1 MTKFAEK
8 YIMRFILF
16 LFSVFLFVGCYEGER
31 KCTDFKT
38 GTYEFEALV
47 GTELFTTTI
56 VRNDTLEVDYYQG
69 KADSSSIR
77 WINDCEYIIKKI
89 NPKNQAE
96 KKAIQIKILSTSA
109 DEYTFEFREVGK
121 VNASKGTAKRA
132 RG

>member
-1 MTKFAEK
+1 
-8 YIMRFILF
+8 MRFILIF
-16 LFSVFLFVGCYEGER
+16 MSLFLFVGCYEGER
-31 KCTDFKT
+31 KCADFKT
-38 GTYEFEALV
+38 GTFEFEALV
-47 GTELFTTTI
+47 GTELFTTKI

-96 KKAIQIKILSTSA
+96 KKAIQIKILSTSK

-121 VNASKGTAKRA
+121 VNSSQGTAKRT
-132 RG
+132 GK

>member
-1 MTKFAEK
+1 
-8 YIMRFILF
+8 MRFIFIFTSFF
-16 LFSVFLFVGCYEGER
+16 LFIGCYESER
-31 KCTDFKT
+31 KCVDFKT
-38 GTYEFEALV
+38 GTFEFEALV

-77 WINDCEYIIKKI
+77 WINDCEYIITKI

-96 KKAIQIKILSTSA
+96 KKAIQIKILSTSN

-121 VNASKGTAKRA
+121 VNSSKGTAKRA
-132 RG
+132 ATE

>member
-1 MTKFAEK
+1 
-8 YIMRFILF
+8 MRFILIF
-16 LFSVFLFVGCYEGER
+16 CALILFVGCYEGDR
-31 KCTDFKT
+31 KCSDFKT
-38 GTYEFEALV
+38 GTFKFEALV